1 MPFCVCIVVRAS
13 KFEPSSFAQF
23 RVCVR
28 TMITEH
34 RKTQRSEMFTTS
46 EEYLII
52 IGRSVRKEADK
63 KPGILFHAYIFAYNR
78 RVAGPIERHLAQ
90 ALER

>member
-1 MPFCVCIVVRAS
+1 
-13 KFEPSSFAQF
+13 
-23 RVCVR
+23 
-28 TMITEH
+28 MITEH